1 MNYQYIYSNTN
12 ESQVCYAKWKARLKR
27 SYILHDS
34 IYMTF
39 WTSENTGQKT
49 DQWMPDT
56 EGRDRIWPQVGTTE
70 LWE

>member
-1 MNYQYIYSNTN
+1 MNLKYIMLN
-12 ESQVCYAKWKARLKR
+12 EKLDSKDHTYCM
-27 SYILHDS
+27 ILFIWH
-34 IYMTF
+34 F
-39 WTSENTGQKT
+39 GTSKNTGQKT